1 TTEETGAGSRSG
13 RPGDSGRRRV
23 DQVRRRRLVA
33 TEEAALPVLEAI
45 DLVVVRELRG
55 AADED
60 AVANLFL
67 IVVLHPPVA
76 RLAERN
82 FVPLARLVIIAGL
95 RQFFTV
101 PHALDTVLENVPH
114 GGRPEAIE
122 AAESHRSVVVD

>member
-1 TTEETGAGSRSG
+1 MIGGPRPIAVPPLGGIDVQATARTYTTEETGAGSRSG

-82 FVPLARLVIIAGL
+82 FVPLAR
-95 RQFFTV
+95 
-101 PHALDTVLENVPH
+101 
-114 GGRPEAIE
+114 
-122 AAESHRSVVVD
+122 